1 MPAFITNNS
10 IEVFRGEK
18 TVIDISMEMEQQ
30 DCPFIDTTAEHDVS
44 FSSFQ
49 WNFDGGDRELE
60 TRMVVEGDSRAALD
74 NALEALQSHRN
85 MYSCTLRKRMGE
97 TAHIRTTINETDAME
112 TIRAHNG
119 YVTGPFHIE
128 GGSET
133 WHVGFDSTNSAEDTL
148 SELEQNNEFTV
159 IDRRETALAE
169 MQELIE
175 KRDAAITLLRGSQR
189 LTATERETIATAVES
204 GYFQSP
210 RKTTLSELASEFNI
224 SKPGVSKNLRRGQR
238 KITRSVA
245 GALDHIDD
253 PE

>member
-1 MPAFITNNS
+1 MPAFITNNYDRFS
-10 IEVFRGEK
+10 GGI

-30 DCPFIDTTAEHDVS
+30 DCPFIDTTADYDVS

-49 WNFDGGDRELE
+49 WNFDGADRELE
-60 TRMVVEGDSRAALD
+60 TRMVVEGEHREALD
-74 NALEALQSHRN
+74 NALQALQDHRN

-97 TAHIRTTINETDAME
+97 TAHIRTTIDETDAME
-112 TIRAHNG
+112 TIRAHDG

-133 WHVGFDSTNSAEDTL
+133 WHVGFDSTDSANNTL
-148 SELEQNNEFTV
+148 ADLERNNEFTV
-159 IDRRETALAE
+159 ISRRQTALAE

-175 KRDAAITLLRGSQR
+175 KRDAAIELLRGSQS
-189 LTATERETIATAVES
+189 LTATERKTIATAFES
-204 GYFQSP
+204 GYFRSP
-210 RKTTLSELASEFNI
+210 RETTLSDLAEEFEI

-245 GALDHIDD
+245 GALDHLDE

>member
-1 MPAFITNNS
+1 
-10 IEVFRGEK
+10 
-18 TVIDISMEMEQQ
+18 MEQQ
-30 DCPFIDTTAEHDVS
+30 DCPFIDTTADHDVS

-60 TRMVVEGDSRAALD
+60 TRMVVEGQSREALD
-74 NALEALQSHRN
+74 NALQALQDHRN
-85 MYSCTLRKRMGE
+85 MYSCTLRKRLGE
-97 TAHIRTTINETDAME
+97 TAHIRTTIDETDAMQ
-112 TIRAHNG
+112 TIRSYDG

-133 WHVGFDSTNSAEDTL
+133 WHVGFDSSDSASNTL
-148 SELEQNNEFTV
+148 SDLERNNEFTV
-159 IDRRETALAE
+159 ISRRETAITE

-175 KRDAAITLLRGSQR
+175 KRDAAIELLRGSQS
-189 LTATERETIATAVES
+189 LTATERRTVATAFES

-210 RKTTLSELASEFNI
+210 RETTLADLAEEFDI
-224 SKPGVSKNLRRGQR
+224 SKPGISKNLRRSQR

-245 GALDHIDD
+245 GALEHLDE

>member
-1 MPAFITNNS
+1 MISPGGN
-10 IEVFRGEK
+10 

-30 DCPFIDTTAEHDVS
+30 DCPFIDTTADHEVS

-60 TRMVVEGDSRAALD
+60 TRMVVEGQSREALD
-74 NALEALQSHRN
+74 NALQALQDHRN
-85 MYSCTLRKRMGE
+85 MYSCTLRKRLGE
-97 TAHIRTTINETDAME
+97 TAHIRTTIDETDAMQ
-112 TIRAHNG
+112 TIRSNDG

-133 WHVGFDSTNSAEDTL
+133 WHVGFDSTNSADDTL
-148 SELEQNNEFTV
+148 SALERNNDFSV
-159 IDRRETALAE
+159 ISRKETALAE

-175 KRDAAITLLRGSQR
+175 KRDAAIELLRGSKR
-189 LTATERETIATAVES
+189 LTTTERKTITTAFKS

-210 RKTTLSELASEFNI
+210 REMTLSDLAAEFDI

-238 KITRSVA
+238 KIASSVA
-245 GALDHIDD
+245 GALEHLDEPNDRN
-253 PE
+253 

>member
-1 MPAFITNNS
+1 M
-10 IEVFRGEK
+10 
-18 TVIDISMEMEQQ
+18 IDISMEMEQQ
-30 DCPFIDTTAEHDVS
+30 DCPFIDTTADYDVS

-60 TRMVVEGDSRAALD
+60 TRMVVEGQSREALD
-74 NALEALQSHRN
+74 NALQALQDHRN
-85 MYSCTLRKRMGE
+85 MYSCTLRKRMGN
-97 TAHIRTTINETDAME
+97 TAHIRTTIDETDAME
-112 TIRAHNG
+112 TIREYDG

-133 WHVGFDSTNSAEDTL
+133 WHVGFDSTHSADNTL
-148 SELEQNNEFTV
+148 SDLDRNNEFT
-159 IDRRETALAE
+159 IISRRQTALAE

-175 KRDAAITLLRGSQR
+175 KRDAAIELLRGSQS
-189 LTATERETIATAVES
+189 LTATERKTIATAFES

-210 RKTTLSELASEFNI
+210 RETTLSDLAEEFDI

-238 KITRSVA
+238 KITQSVA
-245 GALDHIDD
+245 GALEHLDD